1 MLSAD
6 LQIFTFRSLDRF
18 YSTQISSAENYLL
31 STWVEIWGAFGPR
44 ARTEVLR
51 YGALREK
58 IELNAWILRFIL

>member
-6 LQIFTFRSLDRF
+6 LKIFTFRSRDRF
-18 YSTQISSAENYLL
+18 YSTQIPSAESYLRF
-31 STWVEIWGAFGPR
+31 TWVEIWGAFGPR

-58 IELNAWILRFIL
+58 IELNAWILQFIL